1 MRTRIPLVLATL
13 VAAACARHGAAGAAP
28 SRPADSVQVGYGTQP
43 RDRTTGAVTALSADD
58 MSRARPMRIDELL
71 RGKVAGLDIIQNGN
85 NVTFR
90 IRGGVASLDTTR
102 GRSSASTE
110 PLVIVD
116 DVMMQQGNILN
127 ALAGL
132 TPDDIKQVTVLKD
145 IASTSIYGGRG
156 AGGVILI
163 TTKNKRDE

>member
-1 MRTRIPLVLATL
+1 MLTRILLVLATL
-13 VAAACARHGAAGAAP
+13 GAAGCAHKAPDTAA
-28 SRPADSVQVGYGTQP
+28 RGAADSVQVGYGAQAKDKTM
-43 RDRTTGAVTALSADD
+43 GAVTSISGDAMNQS
-58 MSRARPMRIDELL
+58 RPMRIDELL
-71 RGKVAGLDIIQNGN
+71 RGKVAGLEIIQNGN

-90 IRGGVASLDTTR
+90 IRGGVSLDTTR
-102 GRSSASTE
+102 GRNNPANTE

-116 DVMMQQGNILN
+116 DVMIQQGNIMN

-163 TTKNKRDE
+163 TTKSKREER